1 MKKFKFV
8 FETLLKLK
16 SLAESQAQKDLQD
29 IKAKVRKEELVLVEM
44 YESVE
49 NSYQLGLE
57 YKVEGKEVSPKL
69 DIVETFIIGQNKRIV
84 QKREEIRR
92 LKQQEEEKHE
102 VWLEKR
108 KEKKSLELLKD
119 KKFEEFKKEKNK
131 KETNKIDDMVSVRF
145 RGES

>member
-29 IKAKVRKEELVLVEM
+29 IKAKVRKEEQVLVSM

-57 YKVEGKEVSPKL
+57 YKVEGTEISPKL
-69 DIVETFIIGQNKRIV
+69 DIVETFIVGQNKRIEY
-84 QKREEIRR
+84 KREEIRR
-92 LKQQEEEKHE
+92 LKQQEEEKYE
-102 VWLEKR
+102 IWLEKR
-108 KEKKSLELLKD
+108 KEKKALELLRE
-119 KKFEEFKKEKNK
+119 KKFEEFKKERKK
-131 KETNKIDDMVSVRF
+131 KETAKIDDMVSARF